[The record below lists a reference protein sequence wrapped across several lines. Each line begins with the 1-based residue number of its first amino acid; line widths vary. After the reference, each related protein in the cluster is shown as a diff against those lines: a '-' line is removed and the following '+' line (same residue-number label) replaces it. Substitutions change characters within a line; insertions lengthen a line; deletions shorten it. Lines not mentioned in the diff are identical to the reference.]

1 MDTLFNQTAFSPE
14 FASLAINRGETR
26 AEANVHNASDLPPMQ
41 GEVTSAK
48 IAIVDDEPLNIEVVK
63 TYLQR
68 AGFEDL
74 NWTSN
79 SLDALPLVEGF
90 RPDVLLLDLVMPEVS
105 GLEILAK
112 LRQQKAFAHL
122 PVIVL
127 TACSESETKLKTI
140 KLGIAD
146 FLAKPVDDAE
156 LILRIRNVL
165 LAKRYQDQL
174 ERYSEQLRR
183 DVALR
188 TEELKASRQQLV
200 RCLAMA
206 AEFRDDDTGHHV
218 SRVGKYSAIIA
229 KELGFQP
236 SDVDLLF
243 EAAQLHDVGKIG
255 VPDSILLKEGKLNQL
270 EFERIKN
277 HCCMGKDILRPLSN
291 EQVRKYRDHTVLG
304 ERLLRESAFPVM
316 KLAAV
321 IAQTHHEKF
330 DGSGYP
336 LGLQGEDIP
345 IEGRIVAV
353 ADVFDALSS
362 KRPYKPAF
370 SREKCFRILQ
380 EGRGSHF
387 DPQVLDAFFQRTA
400 EIIQTQIEFADI
412 EQVGTG
418 TTA

>member
-1 MDTLFNQTAFSPE
+1 MDMLTNLPTLFPE
-14 FASLAINRGETR
+14 FASLSTKRVDPDDPSGRSTI
-26 AEANVHNASDLPPMQ
+26 PPIQ
-41 GEVTSAK
+41 NEVTSAR
-48 IAIVDDEPLNIEVVK
+48 IAIIDDEPLNIEVVK

-68 AGFEDL
+68 AGFKDL
-74 NWTSN
+74 KWTSN
-79 SLDALPLVEGF
+79 SIDALPLIQSF
-90 RPDVLLLDLVMPEVS
+90 QPDVLLLDLVMPEVS
-105 GLEILAK
+105 GLEILAA
-112 LRQQKAFAHL
+112 LRKEKAFAHL

-127 TACSESETKLKTI
+127 TACSESETKLQTI

-146 FLAKPVDDAE
+146 FLAKPVDDTE

-174 ERYSEQLRR
+174 ERYSDQLQR
-183 DVALR
+183 DVEVR

-229 KELGFQP
+229 EQLGFQGN
-236 SDVDLLF
+236 DVELIY

-304 ERLLRESAFPVM
+304 ERLLRESSFPVM

-387 DPQVLDAFFQRTA
+387 DPRVLDAFFQRTA
-400 EIIQTQIEFADI
+400 EIIQTQIEFADV
-412 EQVGTG
+412 EQVESGTQ
-418 TTA
+418 A